1 MKVWLNDLKP
11 GDKFWVCDWGGAREV
26 EILGPDPDPAFLMG
40 RVKLSNGYSM
50 FVNQHVFTT
59 KEEAIDNFL
68 PDLRKQLSILEKR
81 YEQTGIEID
90 ACKKQIAI
98 YEKCLN

>member
-26 EILGPDPDPAFLMG
+26 EILGLDPDPSFLMG

-50 FVNQHVFTT
+50 FVNQRVFTT
-59 KEEAIDNFL
+59 KEEAIDAFL
-68 PDLRKQLSILEKR
+68 PDLRKQLEILEKR
-81 YEQTGIEID
+81 LAYTKVEVSI
-90 ACKKQIAI
+90 CKEQIAN
-98 YEKCLN
+98 YEKLLS